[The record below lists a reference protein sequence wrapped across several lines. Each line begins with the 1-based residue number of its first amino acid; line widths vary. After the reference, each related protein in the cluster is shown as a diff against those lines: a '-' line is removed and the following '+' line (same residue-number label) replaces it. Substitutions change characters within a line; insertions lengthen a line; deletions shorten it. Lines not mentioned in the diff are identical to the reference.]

1 MITLSKPTSVGVID
15 ASLRARKHGIWLGAG
30 IPTLLT
36 WLHARV
42 YGAWIVDDAGLT
54 FAYARS
60 VATGA
65 GAVLQPGATPV
76 EGYSNPAWMAIL
88 VVGRWLGLFD
98 RGQLFGQSD
107 VVIFPKL
114 AALACCFAM
123 FAAMFSV
130 AAAVTR
136 RPVLVTVV
144 AGSATAA
151 VPSFAI
157 WTTSGLENAL
167 LACSAV
173 GLAAVLAR
181 AAVDDR
187 MLTTSTAVKLG
198 MLSALAALTR
208 PDGVIYALAYPIAVA
223 ALAPRSRRAMVALG
237 VSTMTFAVPV
247 AGYLVWRLATFGD
260 FLPNTARAKEQSWPT
275 LTDLDRPAELIGYA
289 GWIVAALSVC
299 VVAIALTRRNDAQ
312 RALVAV
318 LVPLVLAV
326 AAFVLLEPDWMAQ
339 YRFATPV
346 WPLTALSVAVAVA
359 GNGGVLRTATPL
371 RRAVLVAVAGLAAVH
386 SLNQF
391 ASYTVQ
397 FRTHPTVGVCNI
409 ALNTGYQVNGYADIL
424 GVGTGGTLL
433 AADGGGSSLTSRQ
446 RLVDLA
452 GLAEP
457 RIARF
462 WQQDDMAGLRDYVF
476 DEVQPT
482 FVKIFAGWDHRTR
495 VALTDDPRFA
505 RDYIQLL
512 ALGPGGGDW
521 VRRDVVRDTEALRR
535 AQTWGAE
542 ALAKIDKMYD
552 DVVPVRWNC
561 DTTLRPS
568 PIGIGKP
575 SPSPL
580 TGG

>member
-1 MITLSKPTSVGVID
+1 
-15 ASLRARKHGIWLGAG
+15 
-30 IPTLLT
+30 
-36 WLHARV
+36 
-42 YGAWIVDDAGLT
+42 
-54 FAYARS
+54 
-60 VATGA
+60 
-65 GAVLQPGATPV
+65 
-76 EGYSNPAWMAIL
+76 
-88 VVGRWLGLFD
+88 
-98 RGQLFGQSD
+98 
-107 VVIFPKL
+107 
-114 AALACCFAM
+114 
-123 FAAMFSV
+123 
-130 AAAVTR
+130 
-136 RPVLVTVV
+136 
-144 AGSATAA
+144 
-151 VPSFAI
+151 
-157 WTTSGLENAL
+157 
-167 LACSAV
+167 
-173 GLAAVLAR
+173 
-181 AAVDDR
+181 
-187 MLTTSTAVKLG
+187 
-198 MLSALAALTR
+198 
-208 PDGVIYALAYPIAVA
+208 
-223 ALAPRSRRAMVALG
+223 
-237 VSTMTFAVPV
+237 
-247 AGYLVWRLATFGD
+247 
-260 FLPNTARAKEQSWPT
+260 
-275 LTDLDRPAELIGYA
+275 
-289 GWIVAALSVC
+289 
-299 VVAIALTRRNDAQ
+299 
-312 RALVAV
+312 
-318 LVPLVLAV
+318 
-326 AAFVLLEPDWMAQ
+326 
-339 YRFATPV
+339 
-346 WPLTALSVAVAVA
+346 
-359 GNGGVLRTATPL
+359 
-371 RRAVLVAVAGLAAVH
+371 LVAVAGLAAVH